1 MYLYKNYI
9 RILKYIITKHTA
21 FFALLIFSM
30 VTVSINA
37 QPYVKLDSLNQ
48 IKLNEHNLWHQSQF
62 IEKSPSFVELSQWYQ
77 NAKQV
82 TSTLGGSGAY
92 ITKIKLINIK
102 EQKDT
107 WFVNLHANYLDI
119 GVAYWQSDSGEI
131 ITLESFGQIGSTS
144 PKLTHSQA
152 FSLSLNREE
161 SGTLWI
167 YIQAKMF
174 ATPVV
179 VKFESKT
186 EFYSNQFYINT
197 ITSISFTVMMTL
209 ALIALFIYLRTKYL
223 VTLACTGYIGIQ
235 GLGWFIASGSLGH
248 LFTFSAFNPVY
259 TAIMIFPFVIAS
271 ASQFTKLLFNCQ
283 QDQLKLAKTFNL
295 LSIACLSLGIIMP
308 LLSFKLTFLISHI
321 IAAVWI
327 PLCIGTGI
335 FMLAKKDFRAKYY
348 LIGNILYGFAL
359 VLYVLSHIY
368 KIDVDMPLEVVVQIA
383 LTIDCICIFLS
394 LAEWLQIQQKEFHRT
409 YTTSRI
415 DSLTQTGNR
424 FAQNEKLASLKGHY
438 CITFIDLDGF
448 KKINDELGHNEG
460 DKVLIATADIMK
472 NKLQG
477 LGNIFRC
484 GGDEF
489 IWVVGIKTSQQVKL
503 LLMQLSDL
511 LLETEKE
518 LREKGWKDTGLS
530 FGIAT
535 SFETL
540 NQSECLSLA
549 DKRMYKYKQDKK

>member
-62 IEKSPSFVELSQWYQ
+62 IETSPSFAELSQWYQ

-82 TSTLGGSGAY
+82 TSTLGRSGAY

-102 EQKDT
+102 GQKDT

-186 EFYSNQFYINT
+186 EFYSRHSAPIPN
-197 ITSISFTVMMTL
+197 FTM
-209 ALIALFIYLRTKYL
+209 
-223 VTLACTGYIGIQ
+223 
-235 GLGWFIASGSLGH
+235 
-248 LFTFSAFNPVY
+248 N
-259 TAIMIFPFVIAS
+259 
-271 ASQFTKLLFNCQ
+271 
-283 QDQLKLAKTFNL
+283 
-295 LSIACLSLGIIMP
+295 
-308 LLSFKLTFLISHI
+308 
-321 IAAVWI
+321 
-327 PLCIGTGI
+327 
-335 FMLAKKDFRAKYY
+335 
-348 LIGNILYGFAL
+348 
-359 VLYVLSHIY
+359 
-368 KIDVDMPLEVVVQIA
+368 
-383 LTIDCICIFLS
+383 
-394 LAEWLQIQQKEFHRT
+394 
-409 YTTSRI
+409 
-415 DSLTQTGNR
+415 
-424 FAQNEKLASLKGHY
+424 
-438 CITFIDLDGF
+438 
-448 KKINDELGHNEG
+448 
-460 DKVLIATADIMK
+460 
-472 NKLQG
+472 
-477 LGNIFRC
+477 
-484 GGDEF
+484 
-489 IWVVGIKTSQQVKL
+489 
-503 LLMQLSDL
+503 
-511 LLETEKE
+511 
-518 LREKGWKDTGLS
+518 
-530 FGIAT
+530 
-535 SFETL
+535 
-540 NQSECLSLA
+540 
-549 DKRMYKYKQDKK
+549 

>member
-1 MYLYKNYI
+1 
-9 RILKYIITKHTA
+9 
-21 FFALLIFSM
+21 
-30 VTVSINA
+30 
-37 QPYVKLDSLNQ
+37 
-48 IKLNEHNLWHQSQF
+48 
-62 IEKSPSFVELSQWYQ
+62 
-77 NAKQV
+77 
-82 TSTLGGSGAY
+82 
-92 ITKIKLINIK
+92 
-102 EQKDT
+102 
-107 WFVNLHANYLDI
+107 
-119 GVAYWQSDSGEI
+119 
-131 ITLESFGQIGSTS
+131 
-144 PKLTHSQA
+144 
-152 FSLSLNREE
+152 
-161 SGTLWI
+161 
-167 YIQAKMF
+167 
-174 ATPVV
+174 
-179 VKFESKT
+179 
-186 EFYSNQFYINT
+186 
-197 ITSISFTVMMTL
+197 
-209 ALIALFIYLRTKYL
+209 
-223 VTLACTGYIGIQ
+223 
-235 GLGWFIASGSLGH
+235 
-248 LFTFSAFNPVY
+248 
-259 TAIMIFPFVIAS
+259 
-271 ASQFTKLLFNCQ
+271 
-283 QDQLKLAKTFNL
+283 
-295 LSIACLSLGIIMP
+295 
-308 LLSFKLTFLISHI
+308 
-321 IAAVWI
+321 
-327 PLCIGTGI
+327 
-335 FMLAKKDFRAKYY
+335 MLAKKDFRAKYY
-348 LIGNILYGFAL
+348 LIGNLLYGFAL

-368 KIDVDMPLEVVVQIA
+368 KIDVDMPLEVIVQIA

-394 LAEWLQIQQKEFHRT
+394 LTEWLQIQQKEFHRT